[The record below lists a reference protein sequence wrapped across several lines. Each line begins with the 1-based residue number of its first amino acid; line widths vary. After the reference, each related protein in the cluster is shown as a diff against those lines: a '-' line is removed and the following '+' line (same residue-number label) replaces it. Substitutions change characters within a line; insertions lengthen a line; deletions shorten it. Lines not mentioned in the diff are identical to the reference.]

1 MPRIAYV
8 NGRYLPL
15 SEASVNVE
23 DRGYQFADGIY
34 EVLALAGGRFLDESL
49 HMARLERSLGEI
61 GIAPPMAPAA
71 LRLVLREVVRRN
83 RVRDG
88 LLYLQ
93 ITRGVARREHAF
105 PQAGH
110 AGHAVPPALVVTCRA
125 GPPPPADAQAWAA
138 SAITAPD
145 ERWARCDVKSIALL
159 PNVLAKERARRAGAV
174 EAILL
179 DRDGLVSE
187 GASTTVWVV
196 DAGGTLR
203 TRPLGHAI
211 LPGCTRAALIDELA
225 AAGIGFEERAVGEA
239 ELRSAR
245 EVFLTSATSWVRPI
259 VRLDGAAVGDG
270 TAGPVARRLFALL
283 RRPGRGAAT
292 PSGGTAPGGTA
303 PGVANRGRSL
313 AESPRRQG
321 TASR

>member
-15 SEASVNVE
+15 SEASVNIE

-34 EVLALAGGRFLDESL
+34 EVLAVAGGRFLDEAL
-49 HMARLERSLGEI
+49 HMARLWRSLDALD
-61 GIAPPMAPAA
+61 IAAPMGGAA

-93 ITRGVARREHAF
+93 VTRGVARREHAF
-105 PQAGH
+105 PQASRRPGRH
-110 AGHAVPPALVVTCRA
+110 AGSRPVAPALVVTCRGLA
-125 GPPPPADAQAWAA
+125 PPSGDVAAWAA
-138 SAITAPD
+138 AAITAPD
-145 ERWARCDVKSIALL
+145 ERWARCDIKSIALL

-174 EAILL
+174 EAILI

-196 DAGGTLR
+196 DSAGTLR

-211 LPGCTRAALIDELA
+211 LPGCTRAALVAELE

-239 ELRSAR
+239 ELHAAR
-245 EVFLTSATSWVRPI
+245 EVFVTSATSWVRPI
-259 VRLDGAAVGDG
+259 TRLDGAAVGDG
-270 TAGPVARRLFALL
+270 AAGPVARRLSALL
-283 RRPGRGAAT
+283 RDPARAG
-292 PSGGTAPGGTA
+292 SK
-303 PGVANRGRSL
+303 
-313 AESPRRQG
+313 QG
-321 TASR
+321 

>member
-34 EVLALAGGRFLDESL
+34 EVLALAGGAFLDEGL
-49 HMARLERSLGEI
+49 HMARLERSLGEV
-61 GIAPPMAPAA
+61 GIALPMGRAA
-71 LRLVLREVVRRN
+71 LRVVLREVVRRN
-83 RVRDG
+83 RVSDG

-93 ITRGVARREHAF
+93 VTRGVARREHAF
-105 PQAGH
+105 PPVSARTGR
-110 AGHAVPPALVVTCRA
+110 AVPPALVVTCRA
-125 GPPPPADAQAWAA
+125 AAPPPADAAA
-138 SAITAPD
+138 GAAAAITAPD

-174 EAILL
+174 EAILV

-196 DAGGTLR
+196 DAGGVLR
-203 TRPLGHAI
+203 TRALGHAI
-211 LPGCTRAALIDELA
+211 LPGCTRAALIEELA
-225 AAGIGFEERAVGEA
+225 AAGVGFEERAVGEA
-239 ELRSAR
+239 ELRAAR

-259 VRLDGAAVGDG
+259 VRLDGAPVGEG
-270 TAGPVARRLFALL
+270 VAGPVARRLFALL
-283 RRPGRGAAT
+283 RRPGRGGGLEVPVAA
-292 PSGGTAPGGTA
+292 A
-303 PGVANRGRSL
+303 
-313 AESPRRQG
+313 
-321 TASR
+321 